1 MRSVIWL
8 ALAGWALSA
17 PPQAVGQVST
27 KVRIRVVAR
36 DSKVIGDGVGGAR
49 IQVKDVASGHVLAE
63 GIQQGGTGSTS
74 ALVEN
79 PIHRGEPVYEAEG
92 AAVFTADL
100 KLAEPTVL
108 EFVGEGPL
116 DYDHAMQRATKTM
129 LVVPG
134 EDILGNGVVLE
145 LNGFIVELLESEQLN
160 SPTELG
166 VEARVRMLCGCT
178 LEPDGLWDASRVR
191 VTARL
196 HHEGQLIRESRLRY
210 AGEPSVFQGTIRLAG
225 VATGATLYV
234 LASDPTRGNFGRS
247 QSIILP

>member
-17 PPQAVGQVST
+17 PTQALGQVAT
-27 KVRIRVVAR
+27 KIRVRVAAH
-36 DSKVIGDGVGGAR
+36 DAKVIGEGVGGAR
-49 IQVKDVASGHVLAE
+49 VQVKDVASGNVLAE
-63 GIQQGGTGSTS
+63 GIQRGGTGSTS
-74 ALVEN
+74 ALAVN
-79 PIHRGEPVYEAEG
+79 PIPRGELVYEADG

-100 KLAEPTVL
+100 TLSEPTVL

-145 LNGFIVELLESEQLN
+145 LNGFIVELLETEQLD
-160 SPTELG
+160 SSHEVG
-166 VEARVRMLCGCT
+166 VEARVRMMCGCT
-178 LEPDGLWDASRVR
+178 LEPDGLWDASRVK
-191 VTARL
+191 VAARL
-196 HHEGQLIRESRLRY
+196 HHEGELIRELRLSY
-210 AGEPSVFQGTIRLAG
+210 AGEPSVFRG
-225 VATGATLYV
+225 VIPIGGVPTGATLDV

-247 QSIILP
+247 QAIILP